1 MARSSFK
8 NPFKF
13 RKRIKIAPGI
23 TVNLSKSGV
32 SATVGVKG
40 ASVNVG
46 KNGTYLNV
54 GIPGTGVYT
63 RTKLKGAE
71 KVKEPTC
78 INDVNLLEEPV
89 AVNKKSLT
97 EKIKDYTNN
106 AERDNFLYKFPKK
119 YRDTIKR
126 FVIGYQ
132 IEDYKKLSKE
142 LNIKNAVIMGYI
154 SFFLGWLGVDRFLLK
169 DKKKGI
175 IKFLVL
181 PIIPVSLIWWIVDIF
196 LSCKKV
202 QNNNY
207 EKLLASG
214 FDPLEVENMVNNDT
228 QELIEQ
234 NSSQST
240 ELALDVADV
249 TTEQSNDKL
258 EVRILEALSR
268 YSFVNSDKKAILAKY
283 LSGKDDIFGDELL
296 SLEDKKKLNLNTRAK
311 YLRGLV
317 ECFNDVEQLDFD
329 IKFFCSNVTYTERS
343 ILWALDEIDKYK
355 NVDCINKVRLE
366 GIGEWDD
373 KIYPINKI
381 PPMPLVDHTKEK
393 VLFFVT
399 PKI

>member
-154 SFFLGWLGVDRFLLK
+154 S
-169 DKKKGI
+169 
-175 IKFLVL
+175 
-181 PIIPVSLIWWIVDIF
+181 
-196 LSCKKV
+196 
-202 QNNNY
+202 
-207 EKLLASG
+207 
-214 FDPLEVENMVNNDT
+214 
-228 QELIEQ
+228 
-234 NSSQST
+234 
-240 ELALDVADV
+240 
-249 TTEQSNDKL
+249 
-258 EVRILEALSR
+258 
-268 YSFVNSDKKAILAKY
+268 
-283 LSGKDDIFGDELL
+283 
-296 SLEDKKKLNLNTRAK
+296 
-311 YLRGLV
+311 
-317 ECFNDVEQLDFD
+317 
-329 IKFFCSNVTYTERS
+329 
-343 ILWALDEIDKYK
+343 
-355 NVDCINKVRLE
+355 
-366 GIGEWDD
+366 
-373 KIYPINKI
+373 
-381 PPMPLVDHTKEK
+381 
-393 VLFFVT
+393 
-399 PKI
+399 

>member
-296 SLEDKKKLNLNTRAK
+296 SLEDKKKLNTRAK

>member
-1 MARSSFK
+1 M
-8 NPFKF
+8 
-13 RKRIKIAPGI
+13 
-23 TVNLSKSGV
+23 
-32 SATVGVKG
+32 
-40 ASVNVG
+40 
-46 KNGTYLNV
+46 
-54 GIPGTGVYT
+54 
-63 RTKLKGAE
+63 
-71 KVKEPTC
+71 
-78 INDVNLLEEPV
+78 
-89 AVNKKSLT
+89 
-97 EKIKDYTNN
+97 
-106 AERDNFLYKFPKK
+106 
-119 YRDTIKR
+119 
-126 FVIGYQ
+126 
-132 IEDYKKLSKE
+132 
-142 LNIKNAVIMGYI
+142 
-154 SFFLGWLGVDRFLLK
+154 
-169 DKKKGI
+169 
-175 IKFLVL
+175 
-181 PIIPVSLIWWIVDIF
+181 DIF